1 MRIDGNTSL
10 TNPIAQPYASQ
21 SRREQAK
28 LEDFQSTLNRVLS
41 EKDDKKLKDAC
52 IELESVFVNEML
64 KIMRQSVSS
73 GGLIPVSYGENV
85 FRSMLD
91 EEYAKIISKTGNL
104 GLADTIYNQ
113 LKLNMSLAQAGVK
126 SN

>member
-1 MRIDGNTSL
+1 MKIDGNTPVADSI
-10 TNPIAQPYASQ
+10 TPPYTSQ
-21 SRREQAK
+21 SQREQAK
-28 LEDFQSTLNRVLS
+28 LKDFQSTLNRVLN
-41 EKDDKKLKDAC
+41 EKDDKKLKEAC

-64 KIMRQSVSS
+64 KIMRQSVTP
-73 GGLIPVSYGENV
+73 GGLIPESYGENV